1 MTNVSL
7 SGTGSF
13 RPDYLFAP
21 GRFAP
26 NLLDI
31 AIAALGL
38 LQI

>member
-7 SGTGSF
+7 SSTGSF

-26 NLLDI
+26 ESELI
-31 AIAALGL
+31 RPT
-38 LQI
+38 